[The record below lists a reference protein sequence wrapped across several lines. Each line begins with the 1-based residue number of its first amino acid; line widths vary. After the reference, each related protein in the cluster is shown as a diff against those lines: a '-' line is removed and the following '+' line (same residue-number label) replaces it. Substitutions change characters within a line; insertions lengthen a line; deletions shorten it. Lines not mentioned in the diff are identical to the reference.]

1 MRYNRTIEQC
11 EYCEVCHHPMTR
23 WVHPDS
29 RVMIFV
35 HQVRIVTLST
45 GGTDLLFEE
54 NNKCSEK
61 AAALGFV
68 KRPDLT
74 PKR

>member
-1 MRYNRTIEQC
+1 MKYNRITEQC
-11 EYCEVCHHPMTR
+11 EYCDVVHHPMMR
-23 WVHPDS
+23 WVHP
-29 RVMIFV
+29 RTGETVFI
-35 HQVRIVTLST
+35 HQVRIV
-45 GGTDLLFEE
+45 DLPDGKSDLVIEE
-54 NNKCSEK
+54 VNPCSMK